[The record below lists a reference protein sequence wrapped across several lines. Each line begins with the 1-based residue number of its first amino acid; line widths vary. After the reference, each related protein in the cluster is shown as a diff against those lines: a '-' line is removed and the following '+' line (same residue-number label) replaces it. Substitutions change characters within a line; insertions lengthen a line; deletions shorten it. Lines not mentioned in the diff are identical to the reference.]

1 MSDHG
6 WHLEIL
12 NHDDDTD
19 GWMYAQDFDS
29 KVWYSTATALS
40 MVRRRVHTREVSR
53 HHSKG
58 AKNKKSQD
66 QGSAARAAAAS
77 AARSASHGHAEKK
90 HNSGGIPHNLL
101 VNSRELGFV
110 GDF

>member
-1 MSDHG
+1 MDG
-6 WHLEIL
+6 TGM

-40 MVRRRVHTREVSR
+40 MVRRRVHTRSFPSSQQRCQEQKVPRSGLGGEGGCRERGEVGQSR
-53 HHSKG
+53 S
-58 AKNKKSQD
+58 
-66 QGSAARAAAAS
+66 R
-77 AARSASHGHAEKK
+77 REKA
-90 HNSGGIPHNLL
+90 HSGGIPHNLL

-110 GDF
+110 DF